1 MKKLIAVIVAG
12 LVLALPL
19 SAEAGTKIDKDK
31 GEHFGAGV
39 AIDTAEA
46 VIFPKWTP
54 FERFLGV
61 VAIAGAKEIY
71 DHNHSDRHSAEWK
84 DFAATC
90 LGGLTGEG
98 CIWII
103 HKTW

>member
-1 MKKLIAVIVAG
+1 MKKLIAAITAGIV
-12 LVLALPL
+12 LSLPL
-19 SAEAGTKIDKDK
+19 SAEASAVDKDK
-31 GEHFGAGV
+31 AEHFGAGMAV
-39 AIDTAEA
+39 DYAEA
-46 VIFPKWTP
+46 ALFPHWTP

-98 CIWII
+98 TIWLI
-103 HKTW
+103 HKEW

>member
-1 MKKLIAVIVAG
+1 MKKLLAAMVAG

-19 SAEAGTKIDKDK
+19 TCHASTIDKDK
-31 GEHFGAGV
+31 AQHFGAGV

-61 VAIAGAKEIY
+61 VAVAGLKEVY
-71 DHNHSDRHSAEWK
+71 DHNHSDCHSAEWK
-84 DFAATC
+84 DFAATV
-90 LGGLTGEG
+90 LGGVTGEG
-98 CIWII
+98 CIWLV
-103 HKTW
+103 HTTW

>member
-1 MKKLIAVIVAG
+1 MKRLIAGLVAG
-12 LVLALPL
+12 LVLSLPL
-19 SAEAGTKIDKDK
+19 SAEASTIEKDK
-31 GEHFGAGV
+31 MEHFGAGV
-39 AIDTAEA
+39 AIDATEA

-61 VAIAGAKEIY
+61 AAIAGCKEWY
-71 DHNHSDRHSAEWK
+71 DHNHSDRHTADWK

-90 LGGLTGEG
+90 IGGLTGEG
-98 CIWII
+98 CIWLI

>member
-1 MKKLIAVIVAG
+1 MKKAIAALAAG

-19 SAEAGTKIDKDK
+19 TAEAGTKIDKDK
-31 GEHFGAGV
+31 GEHFAAGM
-39 AIDTAEA
+39 AIDSAEA
-46 VIFPKWTP
+46 MIFPKWTP
-54 FERFLGV
+54 FQRALGV
-61 VAIAGAKEIY
+61 VAIAGMKEWY
-71 DHNHSDRHSAEWK
+71 DSRHGGHRAEWG

-98 CIWII
+98 CIWLI

>member
-1 MKKLIAVIVAG
+1 MKRLIAGIVAG

-19 SAEAGTKIDKDK
+19 SASASTINKDK
-31 GEHFGAGV
+31 AEHFAAGMGIDYVGA
-39 AIDTAEA
+39 ALC
-46 VIFPKWTP
+46 PKSTP
-54 FERFLGV
+54 FERFLAVAV
-61 VAIAGAKEIY
+61 VAGLKEVY

-98 CIWII
+98 AIWLI
-103 HKTW
+103 HKEW